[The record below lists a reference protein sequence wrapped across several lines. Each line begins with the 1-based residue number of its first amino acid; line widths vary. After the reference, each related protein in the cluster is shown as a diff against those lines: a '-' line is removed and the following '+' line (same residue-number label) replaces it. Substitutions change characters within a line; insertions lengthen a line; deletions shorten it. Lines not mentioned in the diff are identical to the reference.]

1 MSLEDGERA
10 MSAVERLRATVSV
23 FDSDESDMGDYI
35 YDVDDVRE
43 LLALHDEA
51 VRVVQALRSTGLN
64 GGNNVRLALMAASRN
79 VLDAESLA
87 QADASEAAVQQADA
101 FLAKAGGK

>member
-1 MSLEDGERA
+1 MSD
-10 MSAVERLRATVSV
+10 AVERLRKSAEGHNKEW
-23 FDSDESDMGDYI
+23 SDL
-35 YDVDDVRE
+35 RE

-101 FLAKAGGK
+101 FLAKVGGK